1 MPIGRVSDEVGPA
14 AKKPTVL
21 LVAVGVLAEVE
32 EVVDELETVVEVD
45 ELVCVVAGVG
55 VVGVSVV
62 AGV

>member
-1 MPIGRVSDEVGPA
+1 M
-14 AKKPTVL
+14 L

-32 EVVDELETVVEVD
+32 EVVDELETVVEVE

>member
-1 MPIGRVSDEVGPA
+1 MPIGRVSDELGPA
-14 AKKPTVL
+14 AEKPTVL
-21 LVAVGVLAEVE
+21 LVTVGVLAEVE